1 MQTPTVAVEF
11 CAKIVRLNDGT
22 RVKAQLWDTAGQ
34 EKYKSLVSQ
43 HYRKALGALLVYDIT
58 RKETFSAVEKHLYD
72 LRQWSEPD
80 CVVYLIGNKVD
91 LINTGEKERAVPL
104 DYVKNFAEQN
114 GLKYIETS
122 ALSDYNVSDSFLRL
136 LEDVNSIKSNSRLK
150 NTEIGRPIT
159 IKERQKHNVSTE
171 KDECAC

>member
-58 RKETFSAVEKHLYD
+58 RKETFLHAVKWLEEVRNNSSKNI
-72 LRQWSEPD
+72 
-80 CVVYLIGNKVD
+80 VVILVGNKKD
-91 LINTGEKERAVPL
+91 LESKIANSPNVVRSL
-104 DYVKNFAEQN
+104 
-114 GLKYIETS
+114 
-122 ALSDYNVSDSFLRL
+122 LSGFF
-136 LEDVNSIKSNSRLK
+136 
-150 NTEIGRPIT
+150 
-159 IKERQKHNVSTE
+159 
-171 KDECAC
+171 